1 MKKYMFLAIFV
12 SFLLVISCTP
22 PSHFGVKD
30 QAIGVPSQFDETED
44 AIALA
49 EKSTGAKYCP
59 EKIAKAKELGKKAA
73 ETYWACR
80 TAEAME
86 LLAQARSLAKEA
98 EGCKPPAPAPTPPP
112 PPPAPPKPAPTPPP
126 PASAPAPPAPRPTP
140 PAPAPAPTPP
150 PPAPAPAPPA
160 PRPMPPA
167 PALAPPPPPKPAA
180 PPVFESIYFDLNK
193 TNINPTAAKALDQD
207 GMILKGNPN
216 IRVEI
221 GGHTDSGGSEQ
232 ANQVISEKRAQSAK
246 KYVQDK
252 YNIPDSQLVTK
263 GYGNTRPVADN
274 NTQDGRSK
282 NRRVEFR
289 IIP

>member
-98 EGCKPPAPAPTPPP
+98 EGCKPPAPAPA
-112 PPPAPPKPAPTPPP
+112 PPAPPKPAPTPPP
-126 PASAPAPPAPRPTP
+126 PPAPAPPPP
-140 PAPAPAPTPP
+140 PAPAPPPPPAPAPTPP

-160 PRPMPPA
+160 PRPTPPA
-167 PALAPPPPPKPAA
+167 PAPAPPPPPKPAA

-193 TNINPTAAKALDQD
+193 TNINPTAAKALDQN

-246 KYVQDK
+246 KYIQDK
-252 YNIPDSQLVTK
+252 YNIPEGRMVIK
-263 GYGNTRPVADN
+263 GYGSKKPIADDK
-274 NTQDGRSK
+274 TKEGQAK
-282 NRRVEFR
+282 NRRVEIR
-289 IIP
+289 VLP